1 MKGIPYYPI
10 NEEGAVGVGVN
21 ANIPFGAW
29 GGGFS
34 SGVGVRL
41 ELFEYTST
49 KTSIFSRNG

>member
-10 NEEGAVGVGVN
+10 NEEGEVGVGVN

-41 ELFEYTST
+41 EFAYIST
-49 KTSIFSRNG
+49 KMSIFFQNG